1 MEPRRGPR
9 LGLRSTSSD
18 GSSNPLNDDVRLLV
32 LLNRLLPL
40 ALAVAK
46 LELSSNSPD
55 EGIDLPSREL
65 EGVWPRAG
73 AFMRAG
79 SSGGSP
85 GLGEGGWGEGERDE
99 VNSRREGGG
108 GGAFLWAKAAEAED
122 RVACTVSS
130 SCPFESPWSFEP
142 VE

>member
-1 MEPRRGPR
+1 MEPRRAPR
-9 LGLRSTSSD
+9 PGLRSISS
-18 GSSNPLNDDVRLLV
+18 GSSSKPLDDDVRLLV
-32 LLNRLLPL
+32 LLSRLLPLAL

-65 EGVWPRAG
+65 QGVWPRAG
-73 AFMRAG
+73 AFVRAG

-99 VNSRREGGG
+99 VLQNKGSE
-108 GGAFLWAKAAEAED
+108 
-122 RVACTVSS
+122 
-130 SCPFESPWSFEP
+130 
-142 VE
+142 